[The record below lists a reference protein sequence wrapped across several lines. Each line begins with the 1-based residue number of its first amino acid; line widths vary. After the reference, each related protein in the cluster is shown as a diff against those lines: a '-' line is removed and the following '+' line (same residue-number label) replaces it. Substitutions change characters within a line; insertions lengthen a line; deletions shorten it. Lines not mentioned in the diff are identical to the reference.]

1 MAESINLVL
10 ACDDN
15 YAQHAA
21 ITLMS
26 AYEKSKNKTN
36 IESFVLDGGIS
47 EDKKEKIQK
56 SIEQYGGKV
65 SFIKI
70 DEDDY
75 KDMYTSHQ
83 YSSAIYYRLA
93 LPKLLNE
100 KKCVYVDC
108 DLLFLD
114 DIEKLW
120 NINLDGHPIGAI
132 EDIGLTTSK
141 KRFLEKQKSIGL
153 KGNSSYF
160 NSGVVIMDLEQ
171 WREKNYSNLAM
182 ELAANNDFTSHDQD
196 VLNKL
201 FMDNWKQIDLRWN
214 VIPPITYMYPKII
227 FNKKERERSIRAR
240 NNTGILHYAGRYK
253 AWEFKEYPE
262 FNAFYYEL
270 LRKSAFKDVVMPQLS
285 RQNIGRNFD
294 KEIRRLKLADLLTR
308 FLGNN

>member
-1 MAESINLVL
+1 MDESINLVL

-26 AYEKSKNKTN
+26 AYEKSENKAK

-56 SIEQYGGKV
+56 SIEQYGVKV

-70 DEDDY
+70 SEDDY
-75 KDMYTSHQ
+75 KGMYTSHQ
-83 YSSAIYYRLA
+83 YSSAIYYRLS
-93 LPKLLNE
+93 LPILLNK
-100 KKCVYVDC
+100 KKCIYVDC

-120 NINLDGHPIGAI
+120 NINLNGHPLGAI

-153 KGNSSYF
+153 KADSSYF

-182 ELAANNDFTSHDQD
+182 GLAANNDFTSHDQD

-201 FMDNWKQIDLRWN
+201 FMDNWEQIDLRWN
-214 VIPPITYMYPKII
+214 VIPPIIYMYPKII
-227 FNKKERERSIRAR
+227 FNKKERERSIKAR
-240 NNTGILHYAGRYK
+240 KNPGILHYAGRYK
-253 AWEFKEYPE
+253 AWEFKEYSE
-262 FNAFYYEL
+262 FNSFYYEL
-270 LRKSAFKDVVMPQLS
+270 LRKSAFKDVFMPQLS
-285 RQNIGRNFD
+285 KQNVGKNFD
-294 KEIRRLKLADLLTR
+294 KELFRIR
-308 FLGNN
+308 LGNIIAIFL